1 MIIIITINNYYCYCY
16 CCYYCCCC
24 RLEFLLLGL
33 LVLRPSISSLLQVY
47 YDSLFYNKVRQLS
60 YYKVRQ
66 FYYKV
71 RWVLQSAT
79 IIKKCDMYLFIQAF
93 FPQQLG
99 KRLINIQFTSLPK
112 SPTGHVIQT
121 YLKIRCVSR
130 DPAGS
135 DIVVYH
141 TSTAR
146 IFCKTHCTPAGCFT
160 GHVEEQLVVA
170 IGPMQHEIAVTSTK
184 HSVIQYINYME
195 KKENKIS
202 IKIRSS

>member
-1 MIIIITINNYYCYCY
+1 MIIIITIDNCYRY
-16 CCYYCCCC
+16 CCYYCC

-47 YDSLFYNKVRQLS
+47 YDSLFNYKMRQLF
-60 YYKVRQ
+60 YYKMRQ

-71 RWVLQSAT
+71 RHVSIHLSNLSLAT
-79 IIKKCDMYLFIQAF
+79 RS
-93 FPQQLG
+93 
-99 KRLINIQFTSLPK
+99 KRSINLQFTSLPK
-112 SPTGHVIQT
+112 STTGHIIQT
-121 YLKIRCVSR
+121 YLKIRCVISR

-160 GHVEEQLVVA
+160 SHVEEQLVVA

-195 KKENKIS
+195 KKEK
-202 IKIRSS
+202 R